1 MRPPSLDIL
10 RIVDYYTR
18 TMDDPAKSAATPPTD
33 PVLFRK
39 TLGHWASGVTVIS
52 TIMDGHPHGM
62 TASAFSSLSL
72 NPPLVL
78 VSVAHKARMHAAL
91 QKSMWYGVSILAHDQ
106 AHWSQHFAGQ
116 PRPEPPKWIFHE
128 QYPLLD
134 GAAAHLCTKVI
145 DAHVAGDHTL
155 YIGLVQ
161 WMTYREGANPL
172 LYYAGKYRAL
182 AE

>member
-1 MRPPSLDIL
+1 
-10 RIVDYYTR
+10 
-18 TMDDPAKSAATPPTD
+18 MDDQAKAVNEGVDPAT
-33 PVLFRK
+33 FRK
-39 TLGHWASGVTVIS
+39 TMGHWASGVTVIS
-52 TIMDGHPHGM
+52 TEMEGQAHGM

-72 NPPLVL
+72 NPPLVV

-116 PRPEPPKWIFHE
+116 PGAVAPAWVYHE
-128 QYPLLD
+128 RYPLLE
-134 GAAAHLCTKVI
+134 GAAAHICVKVV

-161 WMTYREGANPL
+161 WMKYREGASPL
-172 LYYAGKYRAL
+172 VYYAGKYRAL
-182 AE
+182 AEG